1 MDSLQLGEQPTTN
14 EINKYGLE
22 WRVKYIAALEE
33 KLLYLNI
40 AIPIMG
46 LHYGIEQAQLP
57 VDQFSNK
64 TIQFGSNIAIK
75 DNIALRNYAIEALE
89 LEHKIY
95 HEKIILRDWKLRA
108 ERNEEKTGIELKEA
122 TENIERILELCRQKE
137 SSNEHI
143 KQLIKRYNTINK
155 HDSDQLIIIYKS
167 MKVALEKT
175 GEKL

>member
-22 WRVKYIAALEE
+22 WRIKYL
-33 KLLYLNI
+33 
-40 AIPIMG
+40 
-46 LHYGIEQAQLP
+46 
-57 VDQFSNK
+57 
-64 TIQFGSNIAIK
+64 
-75 DNIALRNYAIEALE
+75 IALDSLLKAYRSKNSQFADINKKDLITERKWVIEELE

-95 HEKIILRDWKLRA
+95 HEKIIQRDWKLRA
-108 ERNEEKTGIELKEA
+108 ERDEEKSSVELKEA
-122 TENIERILELCRQKE
+122 TENIERIIELCRQKE

-175 GEKL
+175 GIKL